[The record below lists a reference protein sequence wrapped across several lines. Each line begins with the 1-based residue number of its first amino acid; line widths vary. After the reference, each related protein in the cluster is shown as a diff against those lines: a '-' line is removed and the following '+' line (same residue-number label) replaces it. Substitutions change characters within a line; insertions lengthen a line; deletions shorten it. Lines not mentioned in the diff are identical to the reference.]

1 MAVGVNTWSEEEMGK
16 KWDRCLTDSVFKIG
30 GGTAVGAVFSLLF
43 FKRRGWPI
51 LLGAGFGLGVAYANC
66 ERDLNATVSHGAT
79 RKLAA

>member
-30 GGTAVGAVFSLLF
+30 
-43 FKRRGWPI
+43 RGWPI